1 MTVQMVIP
9 AKDVSAILLDFLK
22 DNLPFDITVRT
33 GTARRGQRRAC
44 FSINGSTQ
52 EDIHAKIDALEAVIY
67 KYQLRGNIEQ

>member
-9 AKDVSAILLDFLK
+9 AKDVSAILLDFIK

-33 GTARRGQRRAC
+33 GTARRGQRRVC
-44 FSINGSTQ
+44 FSINGRTQ
-52 EDIHAKIDALEAVIY
+52 EDILDKIDALEAVIY

>member
-9 AKDVSAILLDFLK
+9 AKDVSAILLDFIK

-33 GTARRGQRRAC
+33 GTARRGQRRVC

-52 EDIHAKIDALEAVIY
+52 EYIHAKIDALEAVIY

>member
-9 AKDVSAILLDFLK
+9 AKDVSAILLDFIK

-33 GTARRGQRRAC
+33 GKSRRGQRRVC

-52 EDIHAKIDALEAVIY
+52 EDILAKIDALEAVIY